1 MAKTQNRAY
10 FYALGKRK
18 TSRATVKLFP
28 EGEGVIT
35 INSKKLRDWADTEDM
50 VQKIQEP
57 LKLLGVKN
65 EFDVDIR
72 VSGGGKTAQAE
83 SARLGISRALL
94 KKDSSL
100 RSQLREEGLL
110 TRDPRKK
117 ERKKPG
123 LKKARRAPQFSK
135 R

>member
-1 MAKTQNRAY
+1 MSKTKNRAY

-28 EGEGVIT
+28 EGEGIIT

-50 VQKIQEP
+50 VQKVLEP

-65 EFDVDIR
+65 DFDVDIR
-72 VSGGGKTAQAE
+72 VSGGGKVAQSEA
-83 SARLGISRALL
+83 ARLGISRALL
-94 KKDSSL
+94 KKDVNV

-110 TRDPRKK
+110 TRDPRVK

>member
-28 EGEGVIT
+28 EGEGMIT

>member
-18 TSRATVKLFP
+18 TARATVKLFP
-28 EGEGVIT
+28 DGEGVIT
-35 INSKKLRDWADTEDM
+35 VNSKKIRDWADTEDM
-50 VQKIQEP
+50 VQTIQEP

-65 EFDVDIR
+65 DFDIDIR
-72 VSGGGKTAQAE
+72 VSGGGKVAQSE

-94 KKDSSL
+94 KKDATV
-100 RSQLREEGLL
+100 RSQLKAEGFL
-110 TRDPRKK
+110 TRDPRRK

-123 LKKARRAPQFSK
+123 LKKARRASQFSK

>member
-28 EGEGVIT
+28 EGEGEIT

-50 VQKIQEP
+50 IRTVQEP
-57 LKLLGVKN
+57 LILLGVKN
-65 EFDVDIR
+65 NFDVDIR

-83 SARLGISRALL
+83 SAKLGISRALL
-94 KKDSSL
+94 KKDATV

-110 TRDPRKK
+110 TRDPRRK

>member
-28 EGEGVIT
+28 DGEGLIT
-35 INSKKLRDWADTEDM
+35 INSKKIRDWADTEDM

-57 LKLLGVKN
+57 LKLLGIKN
-65 EFDVDIR
+65 EFDIDIR
-72 VSGGGKTAQAE
+72 VSGGGKVAQAE

-94 KKDSSL
+94 KKDATI

-110 TRDPRKK
+110 TRDPRRK

-123 LKKARRAPQFSK
+123 LKKARRASQFSK

>member
-18 TSRATVKLFP
+18 TARATVKLFP
-28 EGEGVIT
+28 DGEGVIT
-35 INSKKLRDWADTEDM
+35 INSKKIRDWADTEDM

-65 EFDVDIR
+65 DFDIDIR
-72 VSGGGKTAQAE
+72 VSGGGKVAQSE

-94 KKDSSL
+94 KKDATI
-100 RSQLREEGLL
+100 RPQLRAEGLL
-110 TRDPRKK
+110 TRDPRRK

-123 LKKARRAPQFSK
+123 LAKARRAKQFSK

>member
-18 TSRATVKLFP
+18 TARATVKLFP
-28 EGEGVIT
+28 QGEGEIT
-35 INSKKLRDWADTEDM
+35 INSKKIRDWADTEDM

-57 LKLLGVKN
+57 LKLLGVKK
-65 EFDVDIR
+65 EFDIDIR
-72 VSGGGKTAQAE
+72 VSGGGKVAQSEA
-83 SARLGISRALL
+83 ARLGVSRALL
-94 KKDSSL
+94 KKDATI
-100 RSQLREEGLL
+100 RPQLREEGLL
-110 TRDPRKK
+110 TRDPRRK

-123 LKKARRAPQFSK
+123 LAKARRAKQFSK

>member
-28 EGEGVIT
+28 EGEGQIT
-35 INSKKLRDWADTEDM
+35 INSKKLRDWANTEDM
-50 VQKIQEP
+50 VQMILSP

-65 EFDVDIR
+65 EFDVDVR
-72 VSGGGKTAQAE
+72 VSGGGKVAQAE
-83 SARLGISRALL
+83 SARLGIARALL
-94 KKDSSL
+94 KKDANI
-100 RSQLREEGLL
+100 RHQLREEGFL
-110 TRDPRKK
+110 TRDPRVK

>member
-28 EGEGVIT
+28 EGEGLIT
-35 INSKKLRDWADTEDM
+35 INSKKIRDWADTEDM
-50 VQKIQEP
+50 VQKVLEP

-94 KKDSSL
+94 KKDSHL

>member
-18 TSRATVKLFP
+18 TSRETVKLFP

-50 VQKIQEP
+50 VQAILAP

-72 VSGGGKTAQAE
+72 VSGGGKVAQSE

-94 KKDSSL
+94 KKDATV
-100 RSQLREEGLL
+100 RAQLREEGFL
-110 TRDPRKK
+110 TRDPRVK

>member
-50 VQKIQEP
+50 VQAILAP

-72 VSGGGKTAQAE
+72 VSGGGKVAQSE

-94 KKDSSL
+94 KKDATV
-100 RSQLREEGLL
+100 RAQLREEGFL
-110 TRDPRKK
+110 TRDPRVK